1 MQGVIH
7 QISVSRGGV
16 PKLPVLE
23 ATVGELGLE
32 GDGHNE
38 PLTVHGGPERAV
50 CLFAVERIEALAAEG
65 HSISPGSVGENITT
79 RGIDWDE
86 VTPGTEIE
94 LGEQVRL
101 EVTRYTTPCSTIR
114 KSFSD
119 GNSNRIHQNL
129 HPGWSRVYTKVLTG
143 GVIRP
148 GDRVRILSAVSVP
161 PRV

>member
-7 QISVSRGGV
+7 QVSVSRGGV

-23 ATVGELGLE
+23 AVVGELGLE
-32 GDGHNE
+32 ADGHNE
-38 PLTVHGGPERAV
+38 PLTVHGGPEHDV

-65 HSISPGSVGENITT
+65 HPVSAGSVGENVTI
-79 RGIDWDE
+79 RGIDWEE
-86 VTPGTEIE
+86 VTPGTVIH

-114 KSFSD
+114 QSFRD
-119 GNSNRIHQNL
+119 RDSNRIHQNL
-129 HPGWSRVYTKVLTG
+129 HPGWSRVYAKVLAG

-148 GDRVRILSAVSVP
+148 GDPVRIAT
-161 PRV
+161 RVTG